1 MSETELLQNDEFM
14 VLIQKK
20 GAYAMESFTQ
30 ETLEQFIVRA
40 KQSTYVGGSR
50 KLLPYRLGS
59 KDLQFTEGEWAYHD
73 SYLGESDFIG
83 QEIVYYQRKPVWG
96 MNYFGVIIRPDKIIS
111 SQAGQM
117 IMKSLSRMYIEGR
130 FLGGFEYQEGSLRY
144 VDQNT
149 GDVRSFQGRE
159 YIALADEAVYELLYH
174 GGLLQD

>member
-1 MSETELLQNDEFM
+1 M

-20 GAYAMESFTQ
+20 GAHSMESFTQ
-30 ETLEQFIVRA
+30 QTLELFIVQA

-59 KDLQFTEGEWAYHD
+59 KDLQFTESDWAYHD

-83 QEIVYYQRKPVWG
+83 QEIVYYQMKPVWG
-96 MNYFGVIIRPDKIIS
+96 MNYFGVIIRPDKITS

-117 IMKSLSRMYIEGR
+117 IMKSLSRMYTEGR
-130 FLGGFEYQEGSLRY
+130 FLGGFEHQEGSLRY

-159 YIALADEAVYELLYH
+159 YLSLADEVVYELLYH

>member
-1 MSETELLQNDEFM
+1 
-14 VLIQKK
+14 
-20 GAYAMESFTQ
+20 MESFTQ
-30 ETLEQFIVRA
+30 ETLELFIVRA
-40 KQSTYVGGSR
+40 KQSTYVGGSS

-59 KDLQFTEGEWAYHD
+59 KDLQFTEGDWAYHD

-83 QEIVYYQRKPVWG
+83 QEIVYYHMKPVWG
-96 MNYFGVIIRPDKIIS
+96 MNYYGVIIRPDKITS

-117 IMKSLSRMYIEGR
+117 IMKSLSRMYTAGR
-130 FLGGFEYQEGSLRY
+130 FLGGFEHQEGSLRY

-159 YIALADEAVYELLYH
+159 YIALADEVVYELLYH